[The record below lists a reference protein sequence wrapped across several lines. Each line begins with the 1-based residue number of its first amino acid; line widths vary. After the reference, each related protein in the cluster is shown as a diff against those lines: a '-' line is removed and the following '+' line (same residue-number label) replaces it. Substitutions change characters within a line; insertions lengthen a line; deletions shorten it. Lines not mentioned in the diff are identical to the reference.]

1 MRNRSIINLIVAIA
15 LAISPLLLALPA
27 GAQPPASSPPQAP
40 SSMPPQA
47 PPDGPPPLPPPP
59 PQAGPSG
66 TSQPVAPPIASPGA
80 PPGVPDSAPPGAAQ
94 QMPPLPPP
102 AGPPSTPQP
111 VAPPKP
117 QVVGSNLGLAG
128 KIGEAIKNAPVGKG
142 KGEIDPNAPRGVFGI
157 PGAPQVNYVLAV
169 FWAIWVGW
177 IFSTV
182 GAFGGVMAGVGHMS
196 VYGLGD
202 YARTFK
208 DTVPALN
215 RTLTDSIR
223 TSNQWLVGLSSIL
236 SVINYLKSKRLSWP
250 LGLALGAGSIVGAFS
265 AASLSGG
272 KVSFSQYQGWF
283 GFFVLVVAGFLF
295 YETTPHGQASKKAAK
310 AAAQA
315 FEQTVKEKGD
325 ICALGVCAK
334 DWGITRSTF
343 TFFGSEFSFNPIWA
357 FIGGVVI
364 AAISAF
370 IGVGGGFL
378 YVPYLTTFVGLPMY
392 IVAGTSALAVFISMV
407 TSITTYIQLAGAGMD
422 WGLVGVQLVGVF
434 IGSMIGPRTQ
444 KYIPDIWLKRLF
456 IVLAL
461 YVGIGYF
468 TKGFFGQAWVP
479 M

>member
-1 MRNRSIINLIVAIA
+1 MKVRLKWMFGLMVSIA

-27 GAQPPASSPPQAP
+27 CAQAP
-40 SSMPPQA
+40 Q
-47 PPDGPPPLPPPP
+47 
-59 PQAGPSG
+59 
-66 TSQPVAPPIASPGA
+66 GA
-80 PPGVPDSAPPGAAQ
+80 PSQAA
-94 QMPPLPPP
+94 
-102 AGPPSTPQP
+102 AE
-111 VAPPKP
+111 KP
-117 QVVGSNLGLAG
+117 QVVGSDLGLAG
-128 KIGEAIKNAPVGKG
+128 KIGAAIKDAPLGKG
-142 KGEIDPNAPRGVFGI
+142 KGQIDPDAARGVFGI
-157 PGAPQVNYVLAV
+157 PGAPQVNYLLAV

-208 DTVPALN
+208 DTSPALN

-223 TSNQWLVGLSSIL
+223 TSNQWLVGLSAIL

-295 YETTPHGQASKKAAK
+295 YETTPRGQASKKAAK

-325 ICALGVCAK
+325 ICLLGVCAK
-334 DWGITRSTF
+334 DWGITKSTF
-343 TFFGSEFSFNPIWA
+343 TFFGSEFSFNPILA
-357 FIGGVVI
+357 FFGGVVI

-422 WGLVGVQLVGVF
+422 WGLVGIQLVGVF

-444 KYIPDIWLKRLF
+444 QYIPEIWLKRLF

>member
-1 MRNRSIINLIVAIA
+1 MKKRLKWMFGLMVAIA
-15 LAISPLLLALPA
+15 LAVSLLLPALPA
-27 GAQPPASSPPQAP
+27 CAQAPQGAPPQA
-40 SSMPPQA
+40 
-47 PPDGPPPLPPPP
+47 
-59 PQAGPSG
+59 
-66 TSQPVAPPIASPGA
+66 
-80 PPGVPDSAPPGAAQ
+80 AAE
-94 QMPPLPPP
+94 
-102 AGPPSTPQP
+102 
-111 VAPPKP
+111 KP
-117 QVVGSNLGLAG
+117 QVVGSDLGLAG
-128 KIGEAIKNAPVGKG
+128 KIGAAIKDAPLGKG
-142 KGEIDPNAPRGVFGI
+142 KGQIDPDAARGVFGI
-157 PGAPQVNYVLAV
+157 PGAPQVNYLLAV

-208 DTVPALN
+208 DTSPALN

-223 TSNQWLVGLSSIL
+223 TSNQWLVGLSAIL

-272 KVSFSQYQGWF
+272 RVSFSQYQGWF

-295 YETTPHGQASKKAAK
+295 YETTPRGQASKKAAK

-325 ICALGVCAK
+325 ICLLGVCAK
-334 DWGITRSTF
+334 DWGITKSTF

-357 FIGGVVI
+357 FFGGVVI

-422 WGLVGVQLVGVF
+422 WGLVGIQLVGVF

-444 KYIPDIWLKRLF
+444 QYIPEIWLKRLF